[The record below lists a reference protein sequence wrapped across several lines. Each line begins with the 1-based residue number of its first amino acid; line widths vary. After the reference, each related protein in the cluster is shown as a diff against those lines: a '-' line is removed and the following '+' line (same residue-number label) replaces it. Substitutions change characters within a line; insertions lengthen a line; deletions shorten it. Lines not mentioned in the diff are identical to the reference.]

1 MASILFGNETGPEL
15 FKLNARLRH
24 ATLEEYNT
32 MGSDKESYYS
42 PWLCLAPLYHSQT
55 IPRSLLRQPALER
68 GQLVTDR
75 EYLAAARE
83 FMQPRLGFTQN
94 GIFNQ
99 EHIDWIP
106 ITEIAPWQEKL
117 FDEGRTILLRS
128 TPNFTRMYFELVDF
142 VLPLSGSRNRGF
154 SSHLARGIIF
164 RAIPEDADKYDI
176 AIDLAHELGHH
187 GLMVLQS
194 IDQIISSDPMRPVYS
209 QIRRTLRP
217 AIQTFHA
224 AAALAF
230 MLMLVKAMP
239 NDDAC
244 QLAGERRGQKY
255 TNSLDRSLQLSIDT
269 LRLNCNFTPLGEL
282 LMAEMESV

>member
-1 MASILFGNETGPEL
+1 
-15 FKLNARLRH
+15 
-24 ATLEEYNT
+24 
-32 MGSDKESYYS
+32 
-42 PWLCLAPLYHSQT
+42 
-55 IPRSLLRQPALER
+55 
-68 GQLVTDR
+68 
-75 EYLAAARE
+75 
-83 FMQPRLGFTQN
+83 MQPRLGFTQN

-99 EHIDWIP
+99 EHADWIP
-106 ITEIAPWQEKL
+106 ITEASSWQKNL
-117 FDEGRTILLRS
+117 FDEGRSILLES
-128 TPNFTRMYFELVDF
+128 TPIFTRMYLDFVDF
-142 VLPLSGSRNRGF
+142 VLPISGSCNRGF

-239 NDDAC
+239 NDHAC
-244 QLAGERRGQKY
+244 KLTADRRGKKY
-255 TNSLDRSLQLSIDT
+255 ADSLGKSLRLSIHA
-269 LRLNCNFTPLGEL
+269 LRLHCNFTQLGEL
-282 LMAEMESV
+282 LMTEMDSV